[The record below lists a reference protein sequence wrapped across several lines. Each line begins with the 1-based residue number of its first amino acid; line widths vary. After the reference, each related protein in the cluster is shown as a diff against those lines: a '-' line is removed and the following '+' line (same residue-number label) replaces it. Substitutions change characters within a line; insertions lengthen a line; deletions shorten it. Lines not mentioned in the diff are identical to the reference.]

1 MRVGTLTGDRAG
13 GEAVARSR
21 VGGEVV
27 RAVNGLTARWART
40 TRDGT
45 VFSAPGVWPLLGFL
59 ADGATGPA
67 RTELSEAL
75 GVPADQAA
83 GAARQLLRA
92 LAAFPGVGTAVGLWT
107 ERTLELVPRWEAGL
121 PAEAHGVLSADVEAD
136 RRALD
141 AWAAERTGGLI
152 GRMPVSLTGET
163 ELVLAGAL
171 TMRTRWL
178 RPFEEVALETAYA
191 PWGGVERL
199 GLWRRGAVLDRVG
212 VADTPDGWV
221 TELKVLGSD
230 ALDVHLLLGEE
241 GMAPGRVLGAGV
253 DLLHRPRTVVPG
265 SRLPYGEVGP
275 GLRVVR
281 ERSARHAPP
290 SLDVLTAA
298 YDVRAHH
305 DLLARHELFGL
316 TTARD
321 TGQGRFPGISARP
334 LAVGA
339 AAQSALARFG
349 ALGFRAAAVTM
360 FGAVGAGLPPALRY
374 VTTRINAAFDRPF
387 GFLALH
393 RHSRLVLAAGWVTD
407 PLPFPQYADDAQPND
422 EYVNDTWENDE

>member
-1 MRVGTLTGDRAG
+1 MRVGTLTGDR
-13 GEAVARSR
+13 
-21 VGGEVV
+21 VGDEVV
-27 RAVNGLTARWART
+27 RAVNRLTGRWAAT
-40 TRDGT
+40 AQDGT

-83 GAARQLLRA
+83 RAARQLLRA
-92 LAAFPGVGTAVGLWT
+92 LAARPAVDTAVGLWT
-107 ERTLELVPRWEAGL
+107 RRTLELRPEWEAGL
-121 PAEAHGVLSADVEAD
+121 PAEAHGALTGDLAAD

-141 AWAAERTGGLI
+141 TWAAERTGGLI
-152 GRMPVSLTGET
+152 DRIPALLTDST

-178 RPFEEVALETAYA
+178 RPFTEVRLRTAYA
-191 PWGGVERL
+191 PWADVERL
-199 GLWRRGAVLDRVG
+199 GLRRRSAVLDRVG

-241 GMAPGRVLGAGV
+241 GMAPGRVLAAGV

-265 SRLPYGEVGP
+265 SRLPYGEAGP

-281 ERSARHAPP
+281 ERSAWPEPP
-290 SLDVLTAA
+290 TLDVLTAA
-298 YDVRAHH
+298 YDVRADH
-305 DLLARHELFGL
+305 DLLAHHELFGL
-316 TTARD
+316 TAARD
-321 TGQGRFPGISARP
+321 TRQGHFPGISAFP
-334 LAVGA
+334 LAIGA
-339 AAQSALARFG
+339 GRQSALARFG
-349 ALGFRAAAVTM
+349 ALGFRAAAVTA
-360 FGAVGAGLPPALRY
+360 FGAIGCAAPSPLRY
-374 VTTRINAAFDRPF
+374 VTTRVDAAFDRPF

-407 PLPFPQYADDAQPND
+407 PLPYPEYTDEQYPDD
-422 EYVNDTWENDE
+422 EYENDAWENDE

>member
-1 MRVGTLTGDRAG
+1 MRVDTQAG
-13 GEAVARSR
+13 SR

-27 RAVNGLTARWART
+27 RAVNGLTTRWAAT
-40 TRDGT
+40 AQSGT
-45 VFSAPGVWPLLGFL
+45 VFSAAGVWPLLAFL

-67 RTELSEAL
+67 RAELSEAL
-75 GVPADQAA
+75 GLPADQAA
-83 GAARQLLRA
+83 GAARELLGA
-92 LAAFPGVGTAVGLWT
+92 LAALPGVDSAVGLWT
-107 ERTLELVPRWEAGL
+107 KRTVELVPEWEAGL
-121 PAEAHGVLSADVEAD
+121 PADAHGVLTGDLDAD

-141 AWAAERTGGLI
+141 AWAADRTGGLI
-152 GRMPVSLTGET
+152 GRMPAPLSEDT

-178 RPFEEVALETAYA
+178 RPFDEMPLETAYE
-191 PWGGVERL
+191 PWAATERL
-199 GLWRRGAVLDRVG
+199 GLRRRSAVLDRVG
-212 VADTPDGWV
+212 VADTPHGWV
-221 TELKVLGSD
+221 TELKVLGTN

-275 GLRVVR
+275 GLRVVK
-281 ERSARHAPP
+281 ERSSEPRPP
-290 SLDVLTAA
+290 VLDVLTAA
-298 YDVRAHH
+298 YDVRADH
-305 DLLARHELFGL
+305 DLLERHELFGL

-321 TGQGRFPGISARP
+321 AGQGHFPGVSRLP
-334 LAVGA
+334 LAIGS

-360 FGAVGAGLPPALRY
+360 FWAAAGAAMPRLRY
-374 VTTRINAAFDRPF
+374 VTRRVDAAFDRPF

-407 PLPFPQYADDAQPND
+407 PLPYPDHPDEGYPND
-422 EYVNDTWENDE
+422 TGENDQ